1 MNKIIA
7 IVGMCGSGKTVA
19 TELFEKAGYN
29 KVYFGAVTMD
39 ALKERGL
46 PVNEQ
51 NERMIRE
58 ELRAGGDKAIYA
70 KLNLP
75 KIEKL
80 YKEGNVVV
88 DFYATWC
95 GPCRMLAPIIEDLS
109 EENPNIKFGKLDVD
123 QVSQVASRYMIQ
135 SIPTLL
141 FFKDGTLVHSQ
152 IGFSSQEALEDTLE
166 KLF

>member
-1 MNKIIA
+1 MIKHLL
-7 IVGMCGSGKTVA
+7 S
-19 TELFEKAGYN
+19 ELDF
-29 KVYFGAVTMD
+29 
-39 ALKERGL
+39 
-46 PVNEQ
+46 NEFV
-51 NERMIRE
+51 
-58 ELRAGGDKAIYA
+58 
-70 KLNLP
+70 
-75 KIEKL
+75 
-80 YKEGNVVV
+80 KEGNVVV

-166 KLF
+166 KSQNKYNEIINSEVLDDILDSGMHINIEYSQKIYEKMKKVIGLGRN

>member
-1 MNKIIA
+1 MIKHLLA
-7 IVGMCGSGKTVA
+7 
-19 TELFEKAGYN
+19 ELEF
-29 KVYFGAVTMD
+29 
-39 ALKERGL
+39 
-46 PVNEQ
+46 NEFV
-51 NERMIRE
+51 
-58 ELRAGGDKAIYA
+58 
-70 KLNLP
+70 
-75 KIEKL
+75 
-80 YKEGNVVV
+80 KEGNVVV

-123 QVSQVASRYMIQ
+123 EVSQVASKYMIQ

>member
-1 MNKIIA
+1 MIKHLL
-7 IVGMCGSGKTVA
+7 S
-19 TELFEKAGYN
+19 ELDF
-29 KVYFGAVTMD
+29 
-39 ALKERGL
+39 
-46 PVNEQ
+46 NEFV
-51 NERMIRE
+51 
-58 ELRAGGDKAIYA
+58 
-70 KLNLP
+70 
-75 KIEKL
+75 
-80 YKEGNVVV
+80 KEGNVVV

-123 QVSQVASRYMIQ
+123 EVSQVASKYMIQ

>member
-1 MNKIIA
+1 MINHLL
-7 IVGMCGSGKTVA
+7 S
-19 TELFEKAGYN
+19 ESEF
-29 KVYFGAVTMD
+29 
-39 ALKERGL
+39 
-46 PVNEQ
+46 NEF
-51 NERMIRE
+51 I
-58 ELRAGGDKAIYA
+58 
-70 KLNLP
+70 
-75 KIEKL
+75 
-80 YKEGNVVV
+80 KEGNVVV

-109 EENPNIKFGKLDVD
+109 EEKPNIKFGKLDVD

-152 IGFSSQEALEDTLE
+152 IGFSSQEAFEDTLE

>member
-1 MNKIIA
+1 MIKHLL
-7 IVGMCGSGKTVA
+7 S
-19 TELFEKAGYN
+19 ELDF
-29 KVYFGAVTMD
+29 
-39 ALKERGL
+39 
-46 PVNEQ
+46 NEFV
-51 NERMIRE
+51 
-58 ELRAGGDKAIYA
+58 
-70 KLNLP
+70 
-75 KIEKL
+75 
-80 YKEGNVVV
+80 KEGNVVV

>member
-1 MNKIIA
+1 MINHLL
-7 IVGMCGSGKTVA
+7 S
-19 TELFEKAGYN
+19 ESEF
-29 KVYFGAVTMD
+29 
-39 ALKERGL
+39 
-46 PVNEQ
+46 NEF
-51 NERMIRE
+51 I
-58 ELRAGGDKAIYA
+58 
-70 KLNLP
+70 
-75 KIEKL
+75 
-80 YKEGNVVV
+80 KEGNVVV

>member
-1 MNKIIA
+1 MIKHLL
-7 IVGMCGSGKTVA
+7 S
-19 TELFEKAGYN
+19 ELDF
-29 KVYFGAVTMD
+29 
-39 ALKERGL
+39 
-46 PVNEQ
+46 NEFV
-51 NERMIRE
+51 
-58 ELRAGGDKAIYA
+58 
-70 KLNLP
+70 
-75 KIEKL
+75 
-80 YKEGNVVV
+80 KEGNVVV

-152 IGFSSQEALEDTLE
+152 IGFSSQEVLEDTLE